1 MEGKMKLLKPDIYI
15 DKITNLKS
23 NFLKGKGI
31 KGLLIDID
39 STVMGKNYELIGN
52 IKGWVNEM
60 RQNDLKVI
68 FVSNTH
74 SKLKKKIMKEKLK
87 SEVIIRAY
95 KPFSSGFKKAMRKL
109 NLTSKEVAVIG
120 DQLFTDVLGG
130 NILSCYTIMVSPLKP
145 EEETGG
151 MCIIRFLES
160 LIKK

>member
-1 MEGKMKLLKPDIYI
+1 
-15 DKITNLKS
+15 
-23 NFLKGKGI
+23 
-31 KGLLIDID
+31 
-39 STVMGKNYELIGN
+39 
-52 IKGWVNEM
+52 
-60 RQNDLKVI
+60 
-68 FVSNTH
+68 
-74 SKLKKKIMKEKLK
+74 MKEKLK

-151 MCIIRFLES
+151 MCIIRFFES

>member
-1 MEGKMKLLKPDIYI
+1 MKLLKPDINI
-15 DKITNLKS
+15 DKITNLKV
-23 NFLKGKGI
+23 NLLKKQGI

-39 STVMGKNYELIGN
+39 STVMGKNYELIEN
-52 IKGWVNEM
+52 IRGWIKKMKKNNIE
-60 RQNDLKVI
+60 VI

-95 KPFSSGFKKAMRKL
+95 KPFSRGFKKAMRKL